1 MPHAISPHD
10 SQEEQDDLLIQQA
23 LDPENPIDFNR
34 ELEPGEKA
42 DDAID
47 FGDLS
52 DDDLADDEDQI
63 ASELPTRHVANIDAS
78 FEGLEG
84 FINDEEPPDLTKSDG
99 PIGDDFDDLFGDL
112 PSSPPGDGDR
122 AKNPQPFIESVG
134 MGGAVEFKGES
145 HNGNNENL
153 LETPGL
159 EIEGPSELASQSIF
173 RPINFNAKDTALS
186 REQQLQERLFAMSGS
201 GFGGVDI
208 LPPPPENQEELLKS
222 LWPKFRP
229 DAIPEF
235 MNLLPPKM
243 THYIGKKP
251 LKRPKPVQPTK
262 LNLELAQDQEKSFRL
277 SSITSRR
284 MQEDI
289 DRAGLIAVGSTT
301 AVKTT
306 SDEDEEIESDY
317 EHEPIGGISWQDL
330 QVACQDWDIYSQG
343 SNEHEYNVFE
353 DNDQDDL
360 FQLDHPPT
368 KASAYTS
375 RSKFF

>member
-63 ASELPTRHVANIDAS
+63 ALELPTRRVANIDAS

-84 FINDEEPPDLTKSDG
+84 FINDEETPDLTKSDG

-112 PSSPPGDGDR
+112 PSSPPGGGDE
-122 AKNPQPFIESVG
+122 AKNTQPFIESVR
-134 MGGAVEFKGES
+134 MGGVAESTGEG
-145 HNGNNENL
+145 HTRNNDEIL
-153 LETPGL
+153 LKTPDL
-159 EIEGPSELASQSIF
+159 EAEGPSGSASQPIF
-173 RPINFNAKDTALS
+173 RPINFSAKDTALS
-186 REQQLQERLFAMSGS
+186 REQQLQEKLFAMSGS
-201 GFGGVDI
+201 SFGGMDI

-222 LWPKFRP
+222 LWPRFRP
-229 DAIPEF
+229 GAIPEF
-235 MNLLPPKM
+235 MDLLPPKM
-243 THYIGKKP
+243 THYTGKKP
-251 LKRPKPVQPTK
+251 LKPPKPVQPTK
-262 LNLELAQDQEKSFRL
+262 VNLELAQDQEKSFKL
-277 SSITSRR
+277 SSITSRK

-289 DRAGLIAVGSTT
+289 DRAGLIAITSTT

-306 SDEDEEIESDY
+306 CDEDEEMESDY

-330 QVACQDWDIYSQG
+330 QVACEDWEIYSQG
-343 SNEHEYNVFE
+343 SNGREENVFE

-360 FQLDHPPT
+360 YQSNQPPT
-368 KASAYTS
+368 KASANNLAT
-375 RSKFF
+375 